1 MQNRLNHLAI
11 IMDGNGRWAQNRG
24 LSRIEGHKK
33 GADTVRN
40 ITIFC
45 SQNDVRYLTLYAFST
60 ENWKRPKEEVD
71 FLMKLFYV
79 YLKQELKTYLKY
91 KIRFK
96 VIGNKEGLSKKLQ
109 NTIQFVEDKT
119 KHFEGLTQV
128 LAINY
133 GSRDEIIRAVQKLNE
148 KDIEINEENFNN
160 CLDTADMP
168 DVDLLIRTSGE
179 IRLSNYLLWQLAYAE
194 MHFTNTYFPDF
205 NSSELEEIII
215 DFQHRN
221 RRFGKI

>member
-45 SQNDVRYLTLYAFST
+45 SQNNIRYLTLYAFST

-148 KDIEINEENFNN
+148 KDMEINEENFNN

-168 DVDLLIRTSGE
+168 DVDLLVRTSGE

>member
-109 NTIQFVEDKT
+109 DTIQFVEDRT

-133 GSRDEIIRAVQKLNE
+133 GSRDEIIRAVQKLND

>member
-1 MQNRLNHLAI
+1 
-11 IMDGNGRWAQNRG
+11 MDGNGRWAQNRG

-33 GADTVRN
+33 GADAVRN

-109 NTIQFVEDKT
+109 DTIQFVEDKT

-168 DVDLLIRTSGE
+168 DVDLLVRTSGE

>member
-1 MQNRLNHLAI
+1 
-11 IMDGNGRWAQNRG
+11 MDGNGRWAQNRG

-109 NTIQFVEDKT
+109 DTIQFVEDKT

>member
-33 GADTVRN
+33 GADAVRN

-109 NTIQFVEDKT
+109 DTIQFVEDKT

-168 DVDLLIRTSGE
+168 DVDLLVRTSGE

>member
-109 NTIQFVEDKT
+109 DTIQFVEDRT

>member
-168 DVDLLIRTSGE
+168 DVDLLVRTSGE

>member
-1 MQNRLNHLAI
+1 
-11 IMDGNGRWAQNRG
+11 MDGNGRWAQNRG

-133 GSRDEIIRAVQKLNE
+133 GSRDEIIRAAQKLNE

>member
-109 NTIQFVEDKT
+109 DTIQFVEDKT

-148 KDIEINEENFNN
+148 KDIEINEENFKN

-168 DVDLLIRTSGE
+168 DVDLLVRTSGE

>member
-1 MQNRLNHLAI
+1 
-11 IMDGNGRWAQNRG
+11 MDGNGRWAQNRC

-109 NTIQFVEDKT
+109 DTIQFVEDKT

-168 DVDLLIRTSGE
+168 DVDLLVRTSGE

>member
-1 MQNRLNHLAI
+1 
-11 IMDGNGRWAQNRG
+11 MDGNGRWAQNRG

-168 DVDLLIRTSGE
+168 DVDLLVRTSGE

>member
-109 NTIQFVEDKT
+109 DTIQFVEDKT

-168 DVDLLIRTSGE
+168 DVDLLVRTSGE

>member
-45 SQNDVRYLTLYAFST
+45 SQNDIRYLTLYAFST

-109 NTIQFVEDKT
+109 DTIRFVEDKT
-119 KHFEGLTQV
+119 KHFERLTQV

-148 KDIEINEENFNN
+148 KDIEINEENFKN

-168 DVDLLIRTSGE
+168 DVDLLVRTSGE